1 MCLCVCVWEGEG
13 EVFTSLI
20 LSQATSFTEEGS
32 GHTATIEL
40 SPLQKLDMANQIRA
54 LCRSHL
60 LSWSTS
66 CVKWMSASCYLTAV
80 VDNCVS
86 RQQLCSCSV
95 TRPFLSLQRV
105 WLARLHDSLIAL
117 YVNLNEAVALV
128 RITQG
133 YTFISSVSYVCL
145 PQQYV
150 AHFHIA
156 PDGAFIKHTR
166 LVSA

>member
-1 MCLCVCVWEGEG
+1 M
-13 EVFTSLI
+13 
-20 LSQATSFTEEGS
+20 
-32 GHTATIEL
+32 
-40 SPLQKLDMANQIRA
+40 P
-54 LCRSHL
+54 
-60 LSWSTS
+60 
-66 CVKWMSASCYLTAV
+66 ASCYLTAM
-80 VDNCVS
+80 VDNCVPQ
-86 RQQLCSCSV
+86 RQLSSCSV

-117 YVNLNEAVALV
+117 YVNLNEAVAQLV

-166 LVSA
+166 LMLDFHSRLEQPPKVKSYARVSSRAPFLYLKNKQPNL